1 MARNYSPCQFFI
13 RRKKRKKRKR
23 KDENMKEEETC
34 SQFSIDP
41 ITDRNLVSF
50 TFLFLSFFIVVTHCL
65 RSEMGGNNVVT
76 REKTYEK

>member
-1 MARNYSPCQFFI
+1 
-13 RRKKRKKRKR
+13 
-23 KDENMKEEETC
+23 MKEEETC